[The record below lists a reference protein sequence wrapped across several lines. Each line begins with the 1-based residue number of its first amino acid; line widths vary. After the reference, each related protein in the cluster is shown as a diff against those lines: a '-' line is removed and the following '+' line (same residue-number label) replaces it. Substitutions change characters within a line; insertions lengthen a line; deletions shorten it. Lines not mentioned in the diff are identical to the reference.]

1 MLVARA
7 LLGILHPLTSR
18 EGNTRGKSGCER
30 VQTVTESIMEIP
42 KHRTLLVVAPHPDDE
57 IFGCGGLIYRVKKA
71 GGKVYVLY
79 LTVGTTKDFSKK
91 GQSTLDERMR
101 EIERVASYMRFDGYR
116 IAFPGDDF
124 HLQLDTVSQ
133 KRIIHEIERGE
144 GISLETIKPTTL
156 AIPSSYDYNQDHRA
170 ANRAA
175 ITATRPVPD
184 EFKHLVPNV
193 LEYEF
198 PYFTW
203 TSEGEQ
209 PSPNVFVS
217 MDTKAL
223 KAKLHALSL
232 YRSQMKVK
240 HGPISVHGA
249 EVLARMRG
257 IHSGT
262 LAAEAFTLR
271 RSFI

>member
-1 MLVARA
+1 MDF
-7 LLGILHPLTSR
+7 
-18 EGNTRGKSGCER
+18 
-30 VQTVTESIMEIP
+30 P
-42 KHRTLLVVAPHPDDE
+42 KQRTLLVVAPHPDDE
-57 IFGCGGLIYRVKKA
+57 IFGCGGLIYRVKQA

-101 EIERVASYMRFDGYR
+101 EIEKVAKYMEFDGYR
-116 IAFPGDDF
+116 IAFPGDEY
-124 HLQLDTVSQ
+124 HLQLDALPQ
-133 KRIIHEIERGE
+133 KKLIHEIERGE
-144 GISLETIKPTTL
+144 GISLEAIKPTTL
-156 AIPSSYDYNQDHRA
+156 AVPSSYDYNQDHRA

-184 EFKHLVPNV
+184 EFKHLVPVV

-203 TSEGEQ
+203 TSEAER
-209 PSPNVFVS
+209 PSPNIFVS
-217 MDTKAL
+217 MDEKAL

-232 YRSQMKVK
+232 YESQMKVK
-240 HGPISVHGA
+240 HGPISEHGA
-249 EVLARMRG
+249 EMLARMRG
-257 IHSGT
+257 IHAGT
-262 LAAEAFTLR
+262 HAAEAFILR